1 VRDFALMGILLSLVF
16 LALYRPWVG
25 VLGLAVLGFMHPQ
38 GYGDG
43 FMKTFPSYMVLFAAT
58 VMGYLAER
66 VRQKS
71 WPQFNWDWRL
81 AGMALLWGWF
91 FVSTYYALAPFA
103 AREKLVEVLKILPP
117 LILVWLLIDTREKL
131 FLLMVTIALSIA
143 LVVIKGGY
151 WAVMAGFHD
160 RVYGPP
166 GSQYGDNNEF
176 AVAVAMSIP
185 LLFIWMRET
194 QDRALR
200 WMILALVVLSYLS
213 ALSSWSRGG
222 MLSLIAMTLLLVWY
236 SKRKLLAIP
245 LVVLGILAVSTAFSE
260 KWLGRMESILTFQ
273 ADASARSRI
282 EMWKIGWESA
292 IKHPMMGSGFD
303 AWPILSGQ
311 SGRIMDWHSAY
322 VELLAEHGFVGLA
335 IWGGLVAGTLLS
347 LGFLTRSGRR
357 AKKLWV
363 ATYAGMLQ
371 ASLVAYLA
379 GALTLGIAYWE
390 LPFWL
395 IICTAVMARLAK
407 NQIPGNRSEGLA
419 SGWRVGDLSKNLTV
433 GSDQLR

>member
-1 VRDFALMGILLSLVF
+1 MRDLALMGVLVSLVL
-16 LALYRPWVG
+16 LALYRPWLG

-43 FMKTFPSYMVLFAAT
+43 FMKTFPAYMVLFAAT
-58 VMGYLAER
+58 GMGYLVEQ
-66 VRQKS
+66 VRQKRL
-71 WPQFNWDWRL
+71 PQIYWDWRL
-81 AGMALLWGWF
+81 VGLAVLFGWF
-91 FVSTYYALAPFA
+91 FVSTYFALAPYA

-117 LILVWLLIDTREKL
+117 LALVWLLIDTREKL
-131 FLLMVTIALSIA
+131 FLLMATIALSIA

-151 WAVMAGFHD
+151 WAVMTGFHD

-185 LLFIWMRET
+185 LLFIWLRET

-222 MLSLIAMTLLLVWY
+222 LLSLLAMTLLLLWY
-236 SKRKLLAIP
+236 SQRKLIAIP
-245 LVVLGILAVSTAFSE
+245 VAVFGMLAVVMVFSG

-273 ADASARSRI
+273 DDASAQSRI
-282 EMWKIGWESA
+282 GMWKIGWESA
-292 IKHPMMGSGFD
+292 IKHPLTGSGFD
-303 AWPILSGQ
+303 AWPILSASHG
-311 SGRIMDWHSAY
+311 GIMDWHSAY
-322 VELLAEHGFVGLA
+322 IELLAEHGFVGLA
-335 IWGGLVAGTLLS
+335 IWGGLIAGTLLS
-347 LGFLTRSGRR
+347 LGFLARSGRR
-357 AKKLWV
+357 TGQAWV

-371 ASLVAYLA
+371 ASMVAYLA

-395 IICTAVMARLAK
+395 IMCGVVTAR
-407 NQIPGNRSEGLA
+407 
-419 SGWRVGDLSKNLTV
+419 LSKNHL
-433 GSDQLR
+433 SIK